1 MQQGAPRTSIAPSL
15 SPDSSLSSAFSF
27 ESAHGDYKVAA
38 HPGNNKTPATADEDV
53 KLEKTNSK
61 TQRQKRG
68 AAEPQAGGSATKK
81 RKTVRTTAV
90 GKPTLDEE
98 TATRVRRSRTTT
110 QITTKVSTNRVGQ
123 ASSKVK
129 TEQEES
135 LVAEQE
141 DKPKRSK
148 KTTKIKVKSAE
159 DQEEEVATP
168 KKSTKRTKKEVV
180 EVKQEAEEAGEEG
193 EDPPRKKR
201 RRKTK
206 EEKEAEAMPLAA
218 RTTGLR
224 MFLGAHVSSAKGG
237 LQSFSGPTRF
247 DHVYSVRV
255 GLNPNTRCTQLRHQL
270 RAHRVKHLDSTARG
284 RSY

>member
-27 ESAHGDYKVAA
+27 ESAHGDYEVAA
-38 HPGNNKTPATADEDV
+38 HPGRNKTPATADEDV
-53 KLEKTNSK
+53 KLEITNSR

-68 AAEPQAGGSATKK
+68 AAEPQAEGSAAKK
-81 RKTVRTTAV
+81 RKTVRATAV

-98 TATRVRRSRTTT
+98 TATRVRRSRPT

-123 ASSKVK
+123 ASNKVK
-129 TEQEES
+129 TEQES

-141 DKPKRSK
+141 DTPKRSK
-148 KTTKIKVKSAE
+148 RTTKIKVESAE

-168 KKSTKRTKKEVV
+168 KKSKKRTKKEVV

-193 EDPPRKKR
+193 EDPSKKKR

-218 RTTGLR
+218 RTMGLR

-237 LQSFSGPTRF
+237 LQSSSGPTRF

-255 GLNPNTRCTQLRHQL
+255 GLNPNTRSAQLRHQL
-270 RAHRVKHLDSTARG
+270 RAHRVKHLDSTA
-284 RSY
+284 